1 MKKLRRTLNN
11 IRFLLRPALKF
22 GKGLLLLMLA
32 VQALPTLVNSLVTVA
47 TPKVAIDGLLNGTPV
62 GRIILNVGL
71 LILIQLAVSAVTN
84 LLSFGY
90 QIKQTVFSQEFN
102 KVILR
107 QAIATD
113 YSYLDKP
120 EYYAKYQLTAQ
131 QFASGS
137 QIAFQNFVEMLG
149 ALLTCAAMFAV
160 ISLLGPW
167 VVLIVAAGTFAQVLV
182 GLKEVRINMQASQE
196 ISEQTRGI
204 GYGSRM
210 LTERQYAADMKVSSM
225 GTYVLGWVDKYTQ
238 WLKDV
243 QVRLIKPRTGT
254 NLLKNLLNHAT
265 TLGTVAYVVWGISDG
280 RIGSIGDYAALIA
293 ASTTLSNQLR
303 QLFSLVTSIAQTAA
317 QGEQAREFFDLPSVI
332 EPSTGETPPKTP
344 LSLEL
349 RDVSFT
355 YPESDFCLKH
365 LNMRIAPGEKI
376 GIVGENGAGKSTL
389 AKLLLRLYDVDSGAI
404 LYDGKP
410 IGDWDVHALRKRVG
424 IAFQDANLY
433 ALTLRENLQYYN
445 PDATD
450 AQRRKA
456 LKTVGLD
463 RLDDLD
469 KTVSRE
475 FVEDGIM
482 LSGGE
487 TQKLALA
494 RLLMDDFGLMILDE
508 PSSALDPLAEY
519 KMTKLMFDVS
529 NTTTIMIAHRLSTI
543 RDADRIYLISGG
555 EVAEV
560 GTHAQLMEL
569 NGKYA
574 EMFRRQAE
582 NYTK

>member
-1 MKKLRRTLNN
+1 MKKLRRTLDN
-11 IRFLLRPALKF
+11 IRFLLQPAKKF

-32 VQALPTLVNSLVTVA
+32 VQALPTLINSLVTVA

-62 GRIILNVGL
+62 GRVILNVGV
-71 LILIQLAVSAVTN
+71 LILVQLAVSVATS

-90 QIKQTVFSQEFN
+90 QIKQTEFSLFIT
-102 KVILR
+102 KLILG
-107 QAIATD
+107 QSIATD
-113 YSYLDKP
+113 YRFLDKP
-120 EYYAKYQLTAQ
+120 EYYAKYQLTYQ
-131 QFASGS
+131 QFGSGA
-137 QIAFQNFVEMLG
+137 QTAFQTLVDMLS
-149 ALLTCAAMFAV
+149 ALLTCTAMFAV
-160 ISLLGPW
+160 IALLGPW
-167 VVLIVAAGTFAQVLV
+167 VVLIVVVGTVAQVLV
-182 GLKEVRINMQASQE
+182 SLKSVKYEMQMSREVTEKN
-196 ISEQTRGI
+196 RGI
-204 GYGSRM
+204 NYGSRM
-210 LTERQYAADMKVSSM
+210 LQERQYSADMKVSSM
-225 GTYVLGWVDKYTQ
+225 GTYVLGWVDRYIGWIKSIY
-238 WLKDV
+238 
-243 QVRLIKPRTGT
+243 VRFMRPRAAI
-254 NLLKNLLNHAT
+254 NLVSSLLNHAT
-265 TLGTVAYVVWGISDG
+265 TLGTVAYVVWGISSG

-293 ASTTLSNQLR
+293 ASTTLSAQLR
-303 QLFSLVTSIAQTAA
+303 ELFGIFTDMAQTAA

-332 EPSTGETPPKTP
+332 EPSAGETPPKTP

-349 RDVSFT
+349 RDVSFA
-355 YPESDFCLKH
+355 YPEADFCLKH
-365 LNMRIAPGEKI
+365 LNMKIAPGEKI

-410 IGDWDVHALRKRVG
+410 IGDWDVHELRKRVG

-543 RDADRIYLISGG
+543 RDADRIYLLSGG
-555 EVAEV
+555 EVAEQ